1 MSEPRS
7 SISIDSALYERAA
20 AAAAAEG
27 VATEELVERALRR
40 LLALRALGRVQ
51 AASPWQ
57 DLSEGEVMDIVV
69 AEQQAARAE
78 RRARA
83 S

>member
-1 MSEPRS
+1 VSQSRRS
-7 SISIDSALYERAA
+7 VSIDSALYERAA
-20 AAAAAEG
+20 AAAAEDA

-40 LLALRALGRVQ
+40 LLALRALGRLQ

-69 AEQQAARAE
+69 AEQKAARAQ
-78 RRARA
+78 RRAHA

>member
-1 MSEPRS
+1 MSQSRRS
-7 SISIDSALYERAA
+7 VSIDSALYERAA
-20 AAAAAEG
+20 AAAAEDA

-40 LLALRALGRVQ
+40 LLALRALGRLQ

-69 AEQQAARAE
+69 AEQKAARAQ
-78 RRARA
+78 RRAHA

>member
-1 MSEPRS
+1 MVRPCGLPIPHPR
-7 SISIDSALYERAA
+7 
-20 AAAAAEG
+20 
-27 VATEELVERALRR
+27 ELVERALRR
-40 LLALRALGRVQ
+40 LLALRALGSLQ

-69 AEQQAARAE
+69 AEQEAARAQ
-78 RRARA
+78 RRAHA